1 MRIGHLAGK
10 AGVAIDTVRYYERQG
25 LLPAPA
31 RRPSGYRDYGDDD
44 LQQLRFVRRCK
55 ALGFTLEETREL
67 MRLNADPATDR
78 AEVRAL
84 TERRLAD
91 VDARLRELRSL
102 RDSLADL
109 ARSCSGHGS
118 LEACP
123 IIHRALGQTD
133 DSGDASA

>member
-10 AGVAIDTVRYYERQG
+10 AGVAVDTIRYYERQG

-31 RRPSGYRDYGDDD
+31 RRPSGYRDYGNDD

-78 AEVRAL
+78 AEIRAL

-91 VDARLRELRSL
+91 VDARLRELQAL

-109 ARSCSGHGS
+109 AKSCSGHGS

-123 IIHRALGQTD
+123 IILRALGQTD
-133 DSGDASA
+133 DSGDAPA

>member
-10 AGVAIDTVRYYERQG
+10 AGVAVDTVRYYERQG
-25 LLPAPA
+25 LLPEPA
-31 RRPSGYRDYGDDD
+31 RRPSGYRDYGDDE

-67 MRLNADPATDR
+67 LRLNANPKADR

-91 VDARLRELRSL
+91 VDAKLRELQLL
-102 RDSLADL
+102 RDSLAEL
-109 ARSCSGHGS
+109 ATSCSGHGT
-118 LEACP
+118 LDACP
-123 IIHRALGQTD
+123 IIHRALGNTPGREQD
-133 DSGDASA
+133 K

>member
-10 AGVAIDTVRYYERQG
+10 AGVAVDTVRYYERQG
-25 LLPAPA
+25 LLPQPL

-67 MRLNADPATDR
+67 LRLNADPKADR

-91 VDARLRELRSL
+91 VDAKLRELQVL
-102 RDSLADL
+102 RDSLAEL
-109 ARSCSGHGS
+109 ASSCSGRGS
-118 LEACP
+118 LAGCP
-123 IIHRALGQTD
+123 IIHRVLDTA
-133 DSGDASA
+133 AEAAA

>member
-10 AGVAIDTVRYYERQG
+10 AGVAVDTVRYYERQG
-25 LLPAPA
+25 LLPQPQ

-67 MRLNADPATDR
+67 LRLNADPKADR

-91 VDARLRELRSL
+91 VDAKLRELQVL
-102 RDSLADL
+102 RDSLAEL
-109 ARSCSGHGS
+109 ASSCSGRGS
-118 LEACP
+118 LAGCP
-123 IIHRALGQTD
+123 IIHRVLDTA
-133 DSGDASA
+133 AEAAA

>member
-10 AGVAIDTVRYYERQG
+10 AGVAVDTVRYYERQG
-25 LLPAPA
+25 LLPQPL

-67 MRLNADPATDR
+67 LRLNADPKADR

-91 VDARLRELRSL
+91 VDAKLRELQLL
-102 RDSLADL
+102 RDSLAEL
-109 ARSCSGHGS
+109 ASSCSGRGS
-118 LEACP
+118 LAGCP
-123 IIHRALGQTD
+123 IIHRVLDTA
-133 DSGDASA
+133 AEAAA

>member
-10 AGVAIDTVRYYERQG
+10 AGVAVDTVRYYERQG
-25 LLPAPA
+25 LLPQPL

-67 MRLNADPATDR
+67 LRLNADPKAER

-91 VDARLRELRSL
+91 VDAKLRELQVL
-102 RDSLADL
+102 RDSLAEL
-109 ARSCSGHGS
+109 ASSCSGRGS
-118 LEACP
+118 LAGCP
-123 IIHRALGQTD
+123 IIHRVLGT
-133 DSGDASA
+133 AAEAAA

>member
-10 AGVAIDTVRYYERQG
+10 AGVAVDTVRYYERQG
-25 LLPAPA
+25 LLPEPA
-31 RRPSGYRDYGDDD
+31 RRPSGYRDYGDDE

-67 MRLNADPATDR
+67 LRLNADPNADR

-91 VDARLRELRSL
+91 VNEKLRELQLL
-102 RDSLADL
+102 RDSLTELAD
-109 ARSCSGHGS
+109 SCSGHGT

-123 IIHRALGQTD
+123 IIHRVLGTNTET
-133 DSGDASA
+133 SA

>member
-10 AGVAIDTVRYYERQG
+10 AGVAVDTVRYYERQG
-25 LLPAPA
+25 LLPEPA
-31 RRPSGYRDYGDDD
+31 RRPSGYRDYGDDE

-67 MRLNADPATDR
+67 LRLNVDPEADR

-91 VDARLRELRSL
+91 VDAKLRELQLL
-102 RDSLADL
+102 RDSLAEL
-109 ARSCSGHGS
+109 ATSCSGHGT
-118 LEACP
+118 LDACP
-123 IIHRALGQTD
+123 IIHRALGNTPGREQ
-133 DSGDASA
+133 GK

>member
-1 MRIGHLAGK
+1 M
-10 AGVAIDTVRYYERQG
+10 
-25 LLPAPA
+25 PPPA
-31 RRPSGYRDYGDDD
+31 RRPSGYRDYGNNE

-55 ALGFTLEETREL
+55 ALGFTLDETREL
-67 MRLNADPATDR
+67 LRLNADPEADR

-91 VDARLRELRSL
+91 VNAKLLELQAL

-109 ARSCSGHGS
+109 AKSCSGHGS

-123 IIHRALGQTD
+123 LILRALGQTD
-133 DSGDASA
+133 DSGDAPA